1 MTELYNRKLVL
12 EDGTEFYGCGFG
24 AKSDR
29 VCRLV
34 INTAAVG
41 YQEVLSDPSCAGLA
55 IVMTYPLIGNY
66 GITDEDFESKNPT
79 LGMLIVREYCDS
91 PSNFRFT
98 KTLSETMEDYRIP
111 GIYGLDTRK
120 LTRKIRDEGSM
131 RVLITDASMSTERA
145 VETIM
150 NTSDDTD
157 MIAKVS
163 CKKRWY
169 SRTANHKYDIVAV
182 DCGIKHS
189 VIEAL
194 KRRRCNVTVVPYNT
208 DAAEITALRPDAVV
222 IPNGP
227 GEPQDAKPIMEL
239 IRQIKGKIPILAIGL
254 GFDIACLA
262 LGAKLENRK
271 FCCIG
276 GNHPV
281 KETATGKIK
290 VTSQGDGFML
300 KEDALDGTGLQATHI
315 NILDNTV
322 VGVKSEK
329 DRLLAFQFHPEASP
343 GPQDFETLFD
353 TFISMTEGN
362 ENA

>member
-1 MTELYNRKLVL
+1 MTEIFNRKIVL

-24 AKSDR
+24 AKNDR

-55 IVMTYPLIGNY
+55 MVMTYPLIGNY

-98 KTLSETMEDYRIP
+98 KTLAETMEDYRIP

-145 VETIM
+145 VETIR
-150 NTSDDTD
+150 NTPDDTD
-157 MIAKVS
+157 LISKVS
-163 CKKRWY
+163 CKKRRY

-182 DCGIKHS
+182 DCGIKNS
-189 VIEAL
+189 MIEAL
-194 KRRRCNVTVVPYNT
+194 KKRRCNVTVVPYNT

-227 GEPQDAKPIMEL
+227 GAPEDAKPIIEL
-239 IRQIKGKIPILAIGL
+239 VKKIKGEIPVLAVGL
-254 GFDIACLA
+254 GFDIVCLA
-262 LGAKLENRK
+262 YGAALESRK

-281 KETATGKIK
+281 RETATGKIK

-300 KEDALDGTGLQATHI
+300 KEDALKETELEATHI
-315 NILDNTV
+315 NILDETV

-343 GPQDFETLFD
+343 GPQDFEYLFD
-353 TFISMTEGN
+353 SFINMTEGN